1 MPVLFGV
8 VLLDLIGFGIVI
20 PILPFLSPQ
29 LGADKLD
36 VAFIIMVYAIGAGVC
51 APFWGRLSDRIGRKP
66 VIMICLAGAAVS
78 YVMLGLASALW
89 MVYAARA
96 FAGMMAGNVGVASAM
111 MADITRPEN
120 RAKGMGLIGAAF
132 GLGLV
137 LGPMLGGLL
146 SGEEPGFL
154 LPCAVAGGMSVL
166 ALVAAA
172 IFLPESLAADR
183 RAAHREHQQ
192 SGAMGSTYSMLR
204 AGGNRLLMLQF
215 CLHNLCVSSLTYLF
229 PLWAGDTL
237 DWGPRQVGIVF
248 GIQGAIMVVVQGGL
262 MGLLVRNLGELQ
274 LLRIAVTALV
284 VGLGI
289 GVFADSMALMV
300 ASIFVAMTGA
310 TLCMPLLNTIVS
322 HRAPVM
328 NRGRMLGISG
338 AASSW
343 GRVAGPALGGF
354 NLALFGYHGAWLGSL
369 LVSLLY
375 MAWCY
380 REYNLRGRGQPG
392 AAYD

>member
-1 MPVLFGV
+1 MPILFGV

-36 VAFIIMVYAIGAGVC
+36 VAFIIVAYALGAGVA

-89 MVYAARA
+89 MVYVARA
-96 FAGMMAGNVGVASAM
+96 FAGLMAGNLGVATAM
-111 MADITRPEN
+111 MADITTPEN

-137 LGPMLGGLL
+137 LGPMMGGLL

-154 LPCAVAGGMSVL
+154 LPCAVAGVMSVL

-172 IFLPESLAADR
+172 FFLEESLSVDR
-183 RAAHREHQQ
+183 RAANRAYQQ
-192 SGAMGSTYSMLR
+192 SGAMGSTYSILR
-204 AGGNRLLMLQF
+204 DSGSRLLILQF

-229 PLWAGDTL
+229 PLWSGDTL
-237 DWGPRQVGIVF
+237 GWGPRQVGIVF

-274 LLRIAVTALV
+274 LLRISVTALV
-284 VGLGI
+284 VGLGM
-289 GVFADSMALMV
+289 GVFADSMLLMV

-310 TLCMPLLNTIVS
+310 TLCMPLLNAIVS
-322 HRAPVM
+322 HRAPVLI
-328 NRGRMLGISG
+328 RGRMLGVAG

-354 NLALFGYHGAWLGSL
+354 NLTLFGYHGAWLGCL

-380 REYNLRGRGQPG
+380 REYSLRGRDQVVAPPH
-392 AAYD
+392 